1 MGKIVAVANQKGGVG
16 KTTTAINLSACLAL
30 AGVPVLLVDLDPQ
43 ANATSGLGLSK
54 SRETSIYDVLINER
68 PVKEVAASSNIPKL
82 DVLPGN
88 IALAGAEV
96 EMVGLMARER
106 LLKTALD
113 EVIDDYKFIII
124 DCPPSLGLLTLN
136 ALTAAD
142 SIIVPIQCEYFAL
155 EGLSQLM
162 NTVTQVKKHLN
173 PQLEIEGVVLT
184 MYDVRTKLSNQVVNE
199 VKKFFKAKV
208 YRSIVPRTIRL
219 GEAPSHGMPVVAY
232 APSSSGAKAYQ
243 SLAKEVLKDNR
254 GV

>member
-16 KTTTAINLSACLAL
+16 KTTTAINLGASLAL
-30 AGVPVLLVDLDPQ
+30 AGVPVLLVDMDPQ

-54 SRETSIYDVLINER
+54 SRENTIYDVLINEH
-68 PVKEVAASSNIPKL
+68 PVREVIVPSGIEKL
-82 DVLPGN
+82 NVLPGN

-96 EMVGLMARER
+96 EMVGMLARER

-113 EVIDDYKFIII
+113 EVKGDYGFVII

-162 NTVTQVKKHLN
+162 NTVAQVKKHLN
-173 PQLEIEGVVLT
+173 AQVEIEGVVLT
-184 MYDVRTKLSNQVVNE
+184 MYDVRTKLSNQVVSE
-199 VKKFFKAKV
+199 VRKFFKAKV

-219 GEAPSHGMPVVAY
+219 GEAPSFGMPVVTY
-232 APSSSGAKAYQ
+232 APESSGAKAYK
-243 SLAKEVLKDNR
+243 SLAQEVLKDNK

>member
-16 KTTTAINLSACLAL
+16 KTTTAINLGASLAL
-30 AGVPVLLVDLDPQ
+30 AGVPVLLVDMDPQ

-54 SRETSIYDVLINER
+54 SRENTIYDVLINEH
-68 PVKEVAASSNIPKL
+68 PVREVIVPSGIEKL

-96 EMVGLMARER
+96 EMVGMLARER

-113 EVIDDYKFIII
+113 EVKGDYGFVII

-162 NTVTQVKKHLN
+162 NTVAQVKKHLN
-173 PQLEIEGVVLT
+173 AQVEIEGVVLT
-184 MYDVRTKLSNQVVNE
+184 MYDVRTKLSNQVVSE
-199 VKKFFKAKV
+199 VRKFFKAKV

-219 GEAPSHGMPVVAY
+219 GEAPSFGMPVVTY
-232 APSSSGAKAYQ
+232 APESSGAKAYK
-243 SLAKEVLKDNR
+243 SLAQEVLKDNK

>member
-16 KTTTAINLSACLAL
+16 KTTTAINLGDSLAL
-30 AGVPVLLVDLDPQ
+30 AGVPVLLVDMEPQ

-54 SRETSIYDVLINER
+54 SRENTIYDVLINEH
-68 PVKEVAASSNIPKL
+68 PVREVIVPSGIEKL

-96 EMVGLMARER
+96 EMVGMLARER

-113 EVIDDYKFIII
+113 EVKGDYGFVII

-162 NTVTQVKKHLN
+162 NTVAQVKKHLN
-173 PQLEIEGVVLT
+173 AQVEIEGVVLT
-184 MYDVRTKLSNQVVNE
+184 MYDVRTKLSNQVVSE
-199 VKKFFKAKV
+199 VRKFFKAKV

-219 GEAPSHGMPVVAY
+219 GEAPSFGMPVVTY
-232 APSSSGAKAYQ
+232 APESSGAKAYK
-243 SLAKEVLKDNR
+243 SLAQEVLKDNK

>member
-16 KTTTAINLSACLAL
+16 KTTTAINLGASLAE
-30 AGVPVLLVDLDPQ
+30 AGVPVLVVDLDPQ

-54 SRETSIYDVLINER
+54 SREHTIYDVLINEHPIR
-68 PVKEVAASSNIPKL
+68 EVIVHSNIQKL

-88 IALAGAEV
+88 ITLAGAEV
-96 EMVGLMARER
+96 EMVGMLARER

-113 EVIDDYKFIII
+113 EVAEDYKFIII

-173 PQLEIEGVVLT
+173 AGLEIEGVVLT
-184 MYDVRTKLSNQVVNE
+184 MFDVRTKLSNQVVNE

-208 YRSIVPRTIRL
+208 YRTIVPRTIRL
-219 GEAPSHGMPVVAY
+219 GEAPSFGMPVITY
-232 APSSSGAKAYQ
+232 APESSGAKAYR
-243 SLAKEVLKDNR
+243 SLADEVLKDNK

>member
-1 MGKIVAVANQKGGVG
+1 
-16 KTTTAINLSACLAL
+16 L
-30 AGVPVLLVDLDPQ
+30 AGVPVLLVDMDPQ

-54 SRETSIYDVLINER
+54 SRENTIYDVLINEH
-68 PVKEVAASSNIPKL
+68 PVREVIVPSGIEKL

-96 EMVGLMARER
+96 EMVGMLARER

-113 EVIDDYKFIII
+113 EVKGDYGFVII

-162 NTVTQVKKHLN
+162 NTVAQVKKHLN
-173 PQLEIEGVVLT
+173 AQVEIEGVVLT
-184 MYDVRTKLSNQVVNE
+184 MYDVRTKLSNQVVSE
-199 VKKFFKAKV
+199 VRKFFKAKV

-219 GEAPSHGMPVVAY
+219 GEAPSFGMPVVTY
-232 APSSSGAKAYQ
+232 APESSGAKAYK
-243 SLAKEVLKDNR
+243 SLAQEVLKDNK